1 MTTTNTKLGPERG
14 TAARRQPEASDAARV
29 AKRKVLAL
37 QSARI
42 LSWKSVLVE
51 SLGRELHALHIQQQ
65 ERAFMATSHG
75 LNYVARQRETT
86 VVH

>member
-1 MTTTNTKLGPERG
+1 MRTIIRESGPESDPVSA
-14 TAARRQPEASDAARV
+14 TAARG
-29 AKRKVLAL
+29 AKRKVLAQ

-42 LSWKSVLVE
+42 LSWKSVLVQ

-75 LNYVARQRETT
+75 LNYVAWQRETT
-86 VVH
+86 VIH

>member
-1 MTTTNTKLGPERG
+1 MPTTTTIAVRGRPAAPTAQSPRRNT
-14 TAARRQPEASDAARV
+14 
-29 AKRKVLAL
+29 LAL
-37 QSARI
+37 QGARF
-42 LSWKSVLVE
+42 LSWKTVLVQ

-75 LNYVARQRETT
+75 LNYVSWRNETT

>member
-1 MTTTNTKLGPERG
+1 MQTTTTVEAANRQAGPAPARTRTK
-14 TAARRQPEASDAARV
+14 
-29 AKRKVLAL
+29 AKLAL

-42 LSWKSVLVE
+42 LSWKSVLVQ

-65 ERAFMATSHG
+65 ERAFMATTHG
-75 LNYVARQRETT
+75 LNYVATRREVT

>member
-1 MTTTNTKLGPERG
+1 MATINTESG
-14 TAARRQPEASDAARV
+14 TAAGRQPEAAARGE
-29 AKRKVLAL
+29 KMKVLAQ

-42 LSWKSVLVE
+42 LTWKSVLVQ

-75 LNYVARQRETT
+75 LNYVARHRETAMI
-86 VVH
+86 VH

>member
-1 MTTTNTKLGPERG
+1 MTTTTVAAGSGPEA
-14 TAARRQPEASDAARV
+14 TAAAQAP
-29 AKRKVLAL
+29 KKKMLAQ

-42 LSWKSVLVE
+42 LSWKSVLVQ

-75 LNYVARQRETT
+75 LNYVAWQRETT
-86 VVH
+86 VIH

>member
-1 MTTTNTKLGPERG
+1 MATINKESA
-14 TAARRQPEASDAARV
+14 TAAGRQPEASGAARG
-29 AKRKVLAL
+29 AKRKVLAQ

-42 LSWKSVLVE
+42 LTWKSVLVQ

-75 LNYVARQRETT
+75 LNYVDRQRETFT

>member
-1 MTTTNTKLGPERG
+1 MQTMTTIEAGSRRAVPTAERTPG
-14 TAARRQPEASDAARV
+14 
-29 AKRKVLAL
+29 KMKLAL

-42 LSWKSVLVE
+42 LSWKSVLVQ

-65 ERAFMATSHG
+65 ERAFMATTHG
-75 LNYVARQRETT
+75 LNYVDRQHEIT

>member
-1 MTTTNTKLGPERG
+1 MQITNTSGSR
-14 TAARRQPEASDAARV
+14 PEAPCGAR
-29 AKRKVLAL
+29 APKKRSFAYQGSRL
-37 QSARI
+37 
-42 LSWKSVLVE
+42 LSWKTVLVQ

-75 LNYVARQRETT
+75 LNYVSWRNEAS

>member
-1 MTTTNTKLGPERG
+1 MTTTITESGK
-14 TAARRQPEASDAARV
+14 AAGRQPETSVAAGG
-29 AKRKVLAL
+29 AKRKMLAQ

-42 LSWKSVLVE
+42 LTWKSVLVQ

-75 LNYVARQRETT
+75 LNYVDRQRETFT

>member
-1 MTTTNTKLGPERG
+1 MRTTTRESGAVAGRQPDVAA
-14 TAARRQPEASDAARV
+14 AARG
-29 AKRKVLAL
+29 AKRKMLAQ

-42 LSWKSVLVE
+42 LSWKSVLVQ

-75 LNYVARQRETT
+75 LNYVAWQRETP

>member
-1 MTTTNTKLGPERG
+1 MPTTTM
-14 TAARRQPEASDAARV
+14 TAAGRRPETAVSAQAP
-29 AKRKVLAL
+29 KKKSLAL
-37 QSARI
+37 QGARL
-42 LSWKSVLVE
+42 LSWKAVLVQ

-75 LNYVARQRETT
+75 LNYVSWRSETT

>member
-1 MTTTNTKLGPERG
+1 MTTINKGSA
-14 TAARRQPEASDAARV
+14 TAARRLPEASGAAHA

-75 LNYVARQRETT
+75 LNYVASQRETT